1 MKTDKLLAIKILRWV
16 YLGIFLVGFFT
27 VVLLHAVPK
36 PFLDI
41 VRVPTFIRAAEPY
54 LGFPYDPS
62 LLIYQITLLS
72 FLVISLVD
80 SISLFFFS
88 SNMMRKISAYTS
100 LLGVILIGFAGV
112 YFLYSLLAVGLSSAL
127 TSTILIYLTVS
138 LLLLILDIFTFR
150 VDEDLIH
157 HLPKQLLISSKH

>member
-1 MKTDKLLAIKILRWV
+1 MDTLLAVKILRWV
-16 YLGIFLVGFFT
+16 YLGIFLIGLFT
-27 VVLLHAVPK
+27 VVLLHTVPK

-41 VRVPTFIRAAEPY
+41 ARVPTFIRAAEPY

-62 LLIYQITLLS
+62 LLIYQVTLLS
-72 FLVISLVD
+72 FLFISLVD

-100 LLGVILIGFAGV
+100 LLGALLIGFAGV
-112 YFLYSLLAVGLSSAL
+112 YFLYSLWAVGLSSAL

-157 HLPKQLLISSKH
+157 HLPKQLSISGKH